1 LQSNERLQRSEQQ
14 SQSQK
19 YGKAV
24 QPQHQHQHQQAI
36 SSPIQQLSQ
45 LAPLVKDEA
54 QHHHDP
60 SLSKP
65 VSEKPELQNLVLTP
79 MASQQD
85 FPEANT
91 KNVEPGPLDEKSLL
105 GCLLRVVPTEPN
117 AKIRIS
123 TTVSVI
129 FSQMFPIYKLHN
141 LCWSMMSSCSCCS
154 SNDMDVKLVHHVVES
169 IDCCNFCIMIAAAK
183 STW

>member
-1 LQSNERLQRSEQQ
+1 M
-14 SQSQK
+14 
-19 YGKAV
+19 
-24 QPQHQHQHQQAI
+24 QPQHQHQHQHQQAI

-45 LAPLVKDEA
+45 SAPLVKDEA

-60 SLSKP
+60 SLIKP

-129 FSQMFPIYKLHN
+129 FSQMLPIYKLHTCVG
-141 LCWSMMSSCSCCS
+141 L
-154 SNDMDVKLVHHVVES
+154 
-169 IDCCNFCIMIAAAK
+169 
-183 STW
+183 

>member
-1 LQSNERLQRSEQQ
+1 M
-14 SQSQK
+14 
-19 YGKAV
+19 
-24 QPQHQHQHQQAI
+24 QPQHQHQHQHQQAI

-45 LAPLVKDEA
+45 SAPLVKDEA

-65 VSEKPELQNLVLTP
+65 VSDKPELQNLVLTP

-129 FSQMFPIYKLHN
+129 FSQMLPVYKLPN